1 MAIRDILVHMDDHES
16 CKTRIAAAV
25 DMAIRHDA
33 HLTGL
38 FVMPSAA
45 IPGYMDVQV
54 PLDLVQMHEDR
65 MKEKAQSVEKIFDHA
80 TQPSGVSSEWRC
92 LQGYAP
98 DIIADHGHYSDLI
111 VIGQHDPAIS
121 LGAGND
127 EIPDHVVLSSGRP
140 VLIIPNNFAG
150 GVIGKR
156 VIVGWDRGQMATRAL
171 HDALPVLQKA
181 DAVSIM
187 MVNPKS
193 RPGGVGHSPGADI
206 AHHLARHGV
215 SVEAD
220 HSVNEKIGVC
230 EHLLSRAADMGAD
243 LIVTGAYG
251 HSRWREI
258 MMGGVTRELLNT
270 MPYPILMSH

>member
-1 MAIRDILVHMDDHES
+1 MALRDILVHMDDHES
-16 CKTRIAAAV
+16 CKARLAAAV
-25 DMAIRHDA
+25 GIATKHNA

-45 IPGYMDVQV
+45 IPGYMDVQI
-54 PLDLVQMHEDR
+54 PLDLIQMHEDR
-65 MKEKAQSVEKIFDHA
+65 MKEIAQSVEKLFEQA
-80 TQPSGVSSEWRC
+80 TQSSDLSSEWRC

-111 VIGQHDPAIS
+111 VIGQHDPAVN
-121 LGAGND
+121 LGARND

-140 VLIIPNNFAG
+140 VLIVPNNFSG
-150 GVIGKR
+150 GEIGNR
-156 VIVGWDRGQMATRAL
+156 VLVGWDRGQMATRAL

-187 MVNPKS
+187 MVNPKP
-193 RPGGVGHSPGADI
+193 RPGDSGHSPGADV
-206 AHHLARHGV
+206 ARHLARHGV

-220 HSVNEKIGVC
+220 HIVNEKISIC
-230 EHLLSRAADMGAD
+230 DQLLSRAADMGAD
-243 LIVTGAYG
+243 LIVSGAYG

-258 MMGGVTRELLNT
+258 MLGGVTRELLDT
-270 MPYPILMSH
+270 MPYPLLMSH